1 MNEFESL
8 EKELKS
14 LTPHSPS
21 SQLTN
26 RIEKGLGDA
35 GNLAMRRLPEEMKS
49 GTTPKKSKLSIFPWL
64 GMGIAATLMIT
75 SLSVYFLKS
84 WENEKLTPSSII
96 SSTPQVDLDEDPE
109 SPIHGVSVA
118 ELEAQSGM
126 PVGGWLPTFQEK
138 LLDRVDEGVIS
149 RPGGLPARQVRMHY
163 LDEILW
169 QHPATNQRIIST
181 QPRQEIIFIDLDL
194 Y

>member
-14 LTPHSPS
+14 LTPKSPS
-21 SQLTN
+21 SQLTDS
-26 RIEKGLGDA
+26 IEQGLGDA

-49 GTTPKKSKLSIFPWL
+49 SALPVKSNLAIFPWL
-64 GMGIAATLMIT
+64 GLGIAATLMIT

-96 SSTPQVDLDEDPE
+96 SPTPQVVLNEDPE

-138 LLDRVDEGVIS
+138 LLDRVDEGCD
-149 RPGGLPARQVRMHY
+149 LPTRRFTCPSGENA
-163 LDEILW
+163 L
-169 QHPATNQRIIST
+169 
-181 QPRQEIIFIDLDL
+181 PR
-194 Y
+194 